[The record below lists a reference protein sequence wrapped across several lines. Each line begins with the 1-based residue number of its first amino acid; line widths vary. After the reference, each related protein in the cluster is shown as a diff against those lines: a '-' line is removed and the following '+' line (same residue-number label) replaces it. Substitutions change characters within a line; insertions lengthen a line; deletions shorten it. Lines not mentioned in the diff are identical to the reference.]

1 MAKRSL
7 KASAE
12 GIRKAKQ
19 AFKRKRLTQK
29 RLAGEVG
36 LDTRQPIWK
45 FFTGQPVD
53 RQVFHEICRVLG
65 INSKEIIENTNS
77 EKESIS
83 IENILENSLD
93 IDYLVQKARFAHQEK
108 IQAQCGTLHLLD
120 ISRPIGLDDL
130 YVEVNIFEEITNQRW
145 LEINNLQSLC
155 SNNFNSFN
163 CGQRHQHRVTGL
175 EAVSKYSKL
184 LILGKP
190 GSGKTTF
197 LQSIALRCA
206 QRHFQHDS
214 LPIFINLKNFAE
226 DSSNSHQSSLLAY
239 INQEFSDCGVS
250 QTEISTILSHGK
262 ALILLDGLDEFTH
275 IDNDKI
281 FREIRN
287 FIEKYYKNKIIIT
300 CRLAAFQ
307 YKFKGFTEVEIA
319 DFTLL
324 QIRAFVDKWFV
335 TVAKNSLREGR
346 AKADNFIQK
355 LELPENRQIL
365 ELATVPVLLN
375 LTCLVFQFLGD
386 FPTLRSELY
395 KQALE
400 LLLVRWDEARGV
412 KRDEVYRNL
421 SLSHKIKLLCY
432 LASTT
437 FSQGNYFFSEN
448 NIQQL
453 IASYLRHFPLEPI
466 DVEALQIDSG
476 AVLKAIEAQ
485 HGLLLEQARGIYSF
499 SHLTFQ
505 EYLTAREIVANANSQ
520 TLLEFV
526 TQIGDKRWQEVFL
539 LTAGMI
545 QPADELLLL
554 MKQQINILANSNLKL
569 HNFLIWLEHKSST
582 ISASYHP
589 ASIRAFYFTLNLPID
604 HPLANNQTLAV
615 FLDHRLTGKLADDLA
630 LDLALVHALGVSL
643 KMSDNIFCQRLS
655 AIKLAVDLQDLLHEY
670 PSLEKSLQQLQSE
683 LPYSYVGKIALK
695 EWWQANGETWTL
707 KLQNLIVSDR
717 QICQDWQFNEKE
729 WQLLQQYWDA
739 NKLLLDCLNH
749 ASNVTNSTIQL
760 IEKTLFLVES
770 VVLAS
775 SIAGDR

>member
-12 GIRKAKQ
+12 GIRRAKQ
-19 AFKRKRLTQK
+19 AFKRKKLTQK
-29 RLAGEVG
+29 SLAGEVG

-65 INSKEIIENTNS
+65 INSQEIVENSTIEN
-77 EKESIS
+77 ELIS
-83 IENILENSLD
+83 VENTPENSAY
-93 IDYLVQKARFAHQEK
+93 IDSLVQKARSAHQEK
-108 IQAQCGTLHLLD
+108 IQAQCGSLHLLD

-145 LEINNLQSLC
+145 LEISELQSLHP
-155 SNNFNSFN
+155 NEFNSFRYN
-163 CGQRHQHRVTGL
+163 QIHQQRINGL
-175 EAVSKYSKL
+175 EAVSKYPKL
-184 LILGKP
+184 LLLGKP

-206 QRHFQHDS
+206 RRDFQCDS

-226 DSSNSHQSSLLAY
+226 DTSNNNQISLFNY
-239 INQEFSDCGVS
+239 INQELSDCGVS
-250 QTEISTILSHGK
+250 KSELAAILLHGK
-262 ALILLDGLDEFTH
+262 ALVLLDGLDEFTNT
-275 IDNDKI
+275 DSDKV
-281 FREIRN
+281 FREIRS
-287 FIEKYYKNKIIIT
+287 FSEKYYKNRIIIT
-300 CRLAAFQ
+300 CRLAAYQ

-324 QIRAFVDKWFV
+324 QIRVFIDKWFV
-335 TVAKNSLREGR
+335 AVVKNSLPDAR
-346 AKADNFIQK
+346 AKADNFMQK

-365 ELATVPVLLN
+365 ELATIPILLN

-421 SLSHKIKLLCY
+421 SLLHKIKLLSY
-432 LASTT
+432 LAATT
-437 FSQGNYFFSEN
+437 FTQGDYFFSDN
-448 NIQQL
+448 KIQQL
-453 IASYLRHFPLEPI
+453 IADYLGQFPHTPVDI
-466 DVEALQIDSG
+466 EALQLDSG

-485 HGLLLEQARGIYSF
+485 HGLLIEQARGIYSF
-499 SHLTFQ
+499 SHLMFQ
-505 EYLTAREIVANANSQ
+505 EYLTAREIIANANSQ
-520 TLLEFV
+520 TLLKFV
-526 TQIGDKRWQEVFL
+526 TQMGEKRWREVFL
-539 LTAGMI
+539 LTAGMM

-554 MKQQINILANSNLKL
+554 MKQQINTLANSVPKL
-569 HNFLIWLEHKSST
+569 YEFLIWLEHKSSSV
-582 ISASYHP
+582 SASYKP

-615 FLDHRLTGKLADDLA
+615 SLDRRLTGKLAVDLA

-655 AIKLAVDLQDLLHEY
+655 AIALALDLQDLLQDY
-670 PSLEKSLQQLQSE
+670 PSLKKSLQQLQSE
-683 LPYSYVGKIALK
+683 LPSPYTDKIALK
-695 EWWQANGETWTL
+695 EWWQANGQNWTL
-707 KLQNLIVSDR
+707 ELQNLIVSDR

-749 ASNVTNSTIQL
+749 ASDVTNSTIKSL
-760 IEKTLFLVES
+760 ERTLFLVES
-770 VVLAS
+770 IVLAKY
-775 SIAGDR
+775 